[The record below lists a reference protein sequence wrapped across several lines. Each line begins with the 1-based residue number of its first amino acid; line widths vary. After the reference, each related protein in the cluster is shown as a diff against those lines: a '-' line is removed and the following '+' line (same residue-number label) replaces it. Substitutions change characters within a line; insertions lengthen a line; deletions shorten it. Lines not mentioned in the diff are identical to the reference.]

1 MVLVPGRSWRSIRVS
16 RFLTCLAACLILLG
30 CADKEPEKAEFFVF
44 GTLLDVSLSG
54 ADKAT
59 AESEFFE
66 LQSMFQYMHK
76 EWHAWEPGA
85 LTAINQAFSMGQTA
99 VADQHIAHLIQQSQA
114 YEQASDGRFNP
125 AIGKLVGLWGFHTS
139 DYPIHAP
146 VPSAAEIEQLLAAK
160 PSSQDIQLHFIAN
173 DQWEVESSNPA
184 VQLDFGGIAKGYAV
198 DLAIERLRASSIEG
212 AIVNAGGDLR
222 AFGSNQGRAWRIAVQ
237 NPLGGIIG
245 IVETTG
251 SEAVFTSGNY
261 QRFGEDDSGFR
272 YAHILDPRSGW
283 PVGQVMSATVIADS
297 GIFADA
303 AATALV
309 VAGLAEW
316 SELAADMG
324 LDCVLLTDEKGTVYM
339 TQAMQSRLQLSADFV
354 NPVVLLD

>member
-1 MVLVPGRSWRSIRVS
+1 MEPGPTWCNMRVS
-16 RFLTCLAACLILLG
+16 RFLTCLAACLLLLG
-30 CADKEPEKAEFFVF
+30 CARKEPEKAEFFVF

-59 AESEFFE
+59 AESEFAA
-66 LQSMFQYMHK
+66 LQGMFQYMHK
-76 EWHAWEPGA
+76 DWHAWEPGA
-85 LTAINQAFSMGQTA
+85 LTAINQAFATGQVA
-99 VADQHIAHLIQQSQA
+99 VADHHIAHLIVQSQA
-114 YEQASDGRFNP
+114 YEKASDGRFNP

-146 VPSAAEIEQLLAAK
+146 VPSSAEIEQLLAAR
-160 PSSQDIQLHFIAN
+160 PSSQDIQLRFIAN

-184 VQLDFGGIAKGYAV
+184 VELDFGGIAKGYAV
-198 DLAIERLRASSIEG
+198 DLAIERLQASSIEG

-222 AFGSNQGRAWRIAVQ
+222 AFGSNQGHAWRIAVQ

-245 IVETTG
+245 VVEIAG

-261 QRFGEDDSGFR
+261 QRFGESDSGFR
-272 YAHILDPRSGW
+272 YAHILDPRTGW
-283 PVGQVMSATVIADS
+283 PVSQVMSATVIADS

-309 VAGLAEW
+309 VAGLDEW
-316 SELAADMG
+316 SELATRMG
-324 LDCVLLTDEKGTVYM
+324 LDSVLLTDEQGTIYM
-339 TQAMQSRLQLSADFV
+339 TQAMQSRLQLAADFV
-354 NPVVLLD
+354 NPVILLD